1 MSLICWS
8 VSTPSNF
15 GMTMPG
21 LIEGAFRTHLVRF
34 SWFTGE
40 STPAMSFLLA
50 MCVSSGPTLA
60 AAVVPFTV

>member
-50 MCVSSGPTLA
+50 T
-60 AAVVPFTV
+60 